1 MSLDSGDST
10 RFSSGAIRR
19 AVLAATLQH
28 PSVVYPG
35 AAAVLGG
42 LGVWLAGGPIA
53 LGVAAVGAGLAAS
66 SWLVNYLARRDAF
79 ASRYLRQAH
88 EELLALRE
96 QALGALEKELKDTR
110 SSEALAQL
118 QRFQQKMQ
126 AFEEVLGR
134 KFGERELTYGRFLGI
149 ADQVYLAGI
158 DNLHAIAL
166 ALKGLKTV
174 DENYIEKR
182 KRKLVDEPG
191 TSPEEEREVA
201 GLQTQLDLMRSQ
213 RKRIE
218 AHLASNESAL
228 AQLDASIAALTEIR
242 SGSTQ
247 SSLGMETAMQ
257 ELARI
262 AAQAKDYS
270 TP

>member
-1 MSLDSGDST
+1 MVAGEGAQ
-10 RFSSGAIRR
+10 FSSQAIRR

-28 PSVVYPG
+28 PTVVYPG
-35 AAAVLGG
+35 AVAVLGG
-42 LGVWLAGGPIA
+42 LGLWLAGGPVA
-53 LGVAAVGAGLAAS
+53 VGVAAVGAGVAAS
-66 SWLVNYLARRDAF
+66 SWLVNYLVRKDAF
-79 ASRYLRQAH
+79 AARYLRKAH
-88 EELLALRE
+88 EELLALRNH
-96 QALGALEKELKDTR
+96 ALGSLEKELKEAR

-118 QRFQQKMQ
+118 QRFQQKMG

-134 KFGERELTYGRFLGI
+134 KFGERELTHGRFLGI

-166 ALKGLKTV
+166 AQKGMRTV
-174 DENYIEKR
+174 DQAYIEKR
-182 KRKLVDEPG
+182 KKKLIDEPG
-191 TSPEEEREVA
+191 TSPEEEQEVA
-201 GLQTQLDLMRSQ
+201 GLQSQLDLLQ
-213 RKRIE
+213 QQGKRID
-218 AHLASNESAL
+218 AYLAINESAL
-228 AQLDASIAALTEIR
+228 AQLDASIAALAEIR

-270 TP
+270 TS